1 MQRSISDC
9 NHLPQKNRS
18 INMIDNKEIQ
28 IGHYVKDRKGRVI
41 KIDFIEYLENGY
53 STKFGMYQ
61 EEKDSEWFGMH
72 PLTEY
77 TDFAEPIEISGH
89 WLIALGFEEL
99 EADSESE
106 YYYYSKHLGSDYY
119 VDVAYNPFDWIFSL
133 RSVSNVMPNEVY
145 YLPNKIKYVHQFQT
159 FLNCL

>member
-1 MQRSISDC
+1 
-9 NHLPQKNRS
+9 
-18 INMIDNKEIQ
+18 MIDNKEIQ
-28 IGHYVKDRKGRVI
+28 IGHYVKDRKGNVI

-61 EEKDSEWFGMH
+61 EEKDSEWFGVD

-89 WLIALGFEEL
+89 WLIALGFVEL
-99 EADSESE
+99 ESDAESR
-106 YYYYSKHLGSDYY
+106 YYYYSKHLGEDYY
-119 VDVAYNPFDWIFSL
+119 LDIAYNPFDLIFSL
-133 RSVSNVMPNEVY
+133 RSNSNQKPDEVF
-145 YLPNKIKYVHQFQT
+145 YLPNKIKYVHQLQS